1 MGDLSSAISQM
12 AILIIIACMGFVSA
26 KVGYIDADM
35 RTKLTK
41 ILVNITLP
49 CMIVISANDLDA
61 SAVQDSIPL
70 AFILATGQ
78 FFLLLVCGWLCNII
92 LRTPAEQRSLYLFM
106 ATCTN
111 SAFIGLPIISSLY
124 AGETVLFAS
133 IFVMVLAFFMYSIG
147 FAILAGRKSAHEHIE
162 PRNVLHRCWQTIKSL
177 PWKSIANPSMLS
189 CALAIAMLL
198 VGFKVPS
205 VLADAMSTMGAVT
218 SPIAMML
225 VGSIVAD
232 ADIKSMVKEPRMYP
246 FILIRQLIVPIGLLF
261 GLRML
266 GINESLIVVF
276 VIMFAMPIGS
286 MVSAFAE
293 QFGRDSL
300 LAAKGTVL
308 STTASFIIVPILVAV
323 MTLP

>member
-1 MGDLSSAISQM
+1 MGDLSGAISQM

-61 SAVQDSIPL
+61 AAVQDSIPMAFLL
-70 AFILATGQ
+70 AAIQ
-78 FFLLLVCGWLCNII
+78 FFLLLICGWLCNII
-92 LRTPAEQRSLYLFM
+92 LRVPRNERALYLFM

-124 AGETVLFAS
+124 GGETVLFAS
-133 IFVMVLAFFMYSIG
+133 IFVMVLAFFMYSVG
-147 FAILAGRKSAHEHIE
+147 FAILAGRGPIADSSQQ
-162 PRNVLHRCWQTIKSL
+162 RSVFSTCWLTIKAL

-198 VGFKVPS
+198 IGFKVPS

-232 ADIKSMVKEPRMYP
+232 ADISSMVKEPRMYP

-261 GLRML
+261 GLRAL
-266 GINESLIVVF
+266 GISEPLVVVF

-308 STTASFIIVPILVAV
+308 STTASFLIVPILVAI
-323 MTLP
+323 MTIP